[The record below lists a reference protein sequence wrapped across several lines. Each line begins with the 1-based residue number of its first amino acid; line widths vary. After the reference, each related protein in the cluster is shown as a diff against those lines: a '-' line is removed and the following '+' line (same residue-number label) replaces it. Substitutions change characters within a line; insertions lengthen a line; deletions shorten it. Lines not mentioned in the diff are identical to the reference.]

1 MANATDSEKKAIKY
15 FTSKKIK
22 FEFQKIIKCGDKYYI
37 ADFYFPKLKTIL
49 EIDGGYHNND
59 EQKQKDEI
67 RTKDL
72 EKIGY
77 KVVRMTNGDVRKNK
91 YPISEA
97 KTTKVKSA
105 DEKKIKYGK
114 YKGKTYSYLKK
125 ECPLY
130 LKFLYLNHYQMPHD
144 INVWVKNKFKI

>member
-1 MANATDSEKKAIKY
+1 MANATGPEKKAIKY
-15 FTSKKIK
+15 FTSKKVK

-72 EKIGY
+72 ENIGY
-77 KVVRMTNGDVRKNK
+77 KVVRMTNSDVRKKK
-91 YPISEA
+91 YPIYET
-97 KTTKVKSA
+97 KTTKSKST
-105 DEKKIKYGK
+105 DDKKIKYGK
-114 YKGKTYSYLKK
+114 YKGKQYSYLKK
-125 ECPLY
+125 DNPTY
-130 LKFLYLNHYQMPHD
+130 LKFLYENDFNLPKD
-144 INVWVKNKFKI
+144 IKVWVKNKFNI